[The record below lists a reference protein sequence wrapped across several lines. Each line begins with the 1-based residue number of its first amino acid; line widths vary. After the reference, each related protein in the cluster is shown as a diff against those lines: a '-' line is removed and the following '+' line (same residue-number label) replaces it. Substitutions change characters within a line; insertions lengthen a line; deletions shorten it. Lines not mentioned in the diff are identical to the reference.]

1 MAMLTVGELERRLL
15 ERYPASDAEL
25 WDRTGLLVGDAH
37 AAVTRVACALDA
49 TPDAIA
55 QARDAG
61 ANVLLTHHPAFLEP
75 PSSFVCG
82 RASYEASV
90 VMAAL
95 SSDVALMNFHTA
107 LDVSTD
113 ARETLPA
120 MLGLSVEGVLE
131 PVSPGSD
138 KGYGHICRL
147 NAPCALDDIARAC
160 VGAFGRMPRIWG
172 ASGLSIRTLV
182 TWTGSAGGCE
192 RECLARGIDLLIC
205 GEVKYHAALAAA
217 SQGLALVELGHDASE
232 LPFADVLAR
241 ACVRAGVPSDDAFII
256 GREDS
261 WHTL

>member
-1 MAMLTVGELERRLL
+1 MLTVGELERRLL
-15 ERYPASDAEL
+15 ERYPASDAEP

-75 PSSFVCG
+75 PSSFVRG
-82 RASYEASV
+82 RASYEASI

-120 MLGLSVEGVLE
+120 MLAFPSKASWNPYL
-131 PVSPGSD
+131 
-138 KGYGHICRL
+138 
-147 NAPCALDDIARAC
+147 LDPTRD
-160 VGAFGRMPRIWG
+160 
-172 ASGLSIRTLV
+172 
-182 TWTGSAGGCE
+182 TGISA
-192 RECLARGIDLLIC
+192 A
-205 GEVKYHAALAAA
+205 
-217 SQGLALVELGHDASE
+217 
-232 LPFADVLAR
+232 
-241 ACVRAGVPSDDAFII
+241 
-256 GREDS
+256 
-261 WHTL
+261 